1 MRNQISTNSYQ
12 RLFNFFELSQRERMD
27 GLDQSYF
34 SEMTAEEKEMAFQY
48 LERYFEVSEESLKGM
63 YLCFPDRAITK
74 FKEALKKPM
83 HRKESKREDEALL
96 MCRILMAGYV
106 CNAEPTAENIN
117 VLANFDIANENED
130 IRAMLYKMI
139 PSNPTSEAALETLE
153 NAILTEKDRLPA
165 STAIIKFMA
174 SYNLLFDMNDSTYKK
189 VYRGLMS
196 DLHSDK
202 VSMITTLKTNRIPNY
217 APKV

>member
-1 MRNQISTNSYQ
+1 MSNQISTSSYQ
-12 RLFNFFELSQRERMD
+12 RFLNFFELSQRERLD

-34 SEMTAEEKEMAFQY
+34 SNMTMEEKEMAFQY
-48 LERYFEVSEESLKGM
+48 LERDFEISEESLKGM
-63 YLCFPDRAITK
+63 YLCFPDRAIAK
-74 FKEALKKPM
+74 FKEALKKP
-83 HRKESKREDEALL
+83 RYQKESKREDDALL
-96 MCRILMAGYV
+96 MCRILMAGYI

-117 VLANFDIANENED
+117 RLANIDVSNENEA
-130 IRAMLYKMI
+130 IRTMLYKMI

-189 VYRGLMS
+189 IYRGLMS

-202 VSMITTLKTNRIPNY
+202 TSMITTLKANRDPNY
-217 APKV
+217 ALNT